1 MKLTDMSEKQI
12 TKYTGENIMDWE
24 WQPMQ
29 GPTLDCGRWWD
40 KKKGVDGLIDGPF
53 HPLTDANDDVKVLD
67 VVRKWNSYRLVEF
80 SVLLGKLYS
89 ERNQTFAW
97 EINFSMY
104 EIGDYTRSAVAVMLA
119 KKETGDE

>member
-1 MKLTDMSEKQI
+1 MKITDMSDEQIERYSAEKVLGAVLYAP
-12 TKYTGENIMDWE
+12 TDVPSRYTGLYRMNVG
-24 WQPMQ
+24 
-29 GPTLDCGRWWD
+29 GPLEDFC
-40 KKKGVDGLIDGPF
+40 
-53 HPLTDANDDVKVLD
+53 PLTDANDDVKVLD